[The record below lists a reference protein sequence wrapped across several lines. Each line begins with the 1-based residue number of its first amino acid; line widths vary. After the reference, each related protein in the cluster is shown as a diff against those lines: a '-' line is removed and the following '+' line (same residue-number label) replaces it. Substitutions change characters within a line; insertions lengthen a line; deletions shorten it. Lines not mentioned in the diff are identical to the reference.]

1 MRKPCFRTIYEKLGS
16 AFTEDGQ
23 ALYIQ
28 MVDEVSPN
36 IRYCAYNIGDESAI
50 AELKEMR
57 RKGGEDQF
65 TSHLD
70 VCLNEFFLDKSKTEE
85 DLIHV
90 IIEITITDTKI

>member
-1 MRKPCFRTIYEKLGS
+1 MCFRTIYEKLAS
-16 AFTEDGQ
+16 AFTEDSQ
-23 ALYIQ
+23 ALYLQ

-57 RKGGEDQF
+57 RKGGEDQL

-70 VCLNEFFLDKSKTEE
+70 VSYQTLVLMLFIKLSYWEKNTFM
-85 DLIHV
+85 
-90 IIEITITDTKI
+90 

>member
-1 MRKPCFRTIYEKLGS
+1 
-16 AFTEDGQ
+16 
-23 ALYIQ
+23 

-57 RKGGEDQF
+57 RKGGEDQL

-70 VCLNEFFLDKSKTEE
+70 VSYQTLVLMLFIKLSYWEKNTFM
-85 DLIHV
+85 
-90 IIEITITDTKI
+90 